1 MKSEEHALSCSA
13 QRPRRSCLH
22 DVVFC
27 GSVFSEETVD
37 FADISRFKC
46 PALIRAKPNSHKIL
60 QSHTFIITLHG
71 YMYNSLQYHNRILKF
86 SLFNTKGLFPDPPNP
101 QKLTKTRRNYS
112 ATSH

>member
-13 QRPRRSCLH
+13 QRSKRSCLH
-22 DVVFC
+22 DN
-27 GSVFSEETVD
+27 VD

-46 PALIRAKPNSHKIL
+46 PALIRAEPNSHKIL

-86 SLFNTKGLFPDPPNP
+86 SLFNTQGLFTETPNP
-101 QKLTKTRRNYS
+101 QKFTETRRNYS

>member
-1 MKSEEHALSCSA
+1 MLSAVQRNDPDAVDCMTSYSA
-13 QRPRRSCLH
+13 AACFPRKQR
-22 DVVFC
+22 
-27 GSVFSEETVD
+27 D

-86 SLFNTKGLFPDPPNP
+86 SLFNTKGLFSDPPNP
-101 QKLTKTRRNYS
+101 QKLTETRRNYN